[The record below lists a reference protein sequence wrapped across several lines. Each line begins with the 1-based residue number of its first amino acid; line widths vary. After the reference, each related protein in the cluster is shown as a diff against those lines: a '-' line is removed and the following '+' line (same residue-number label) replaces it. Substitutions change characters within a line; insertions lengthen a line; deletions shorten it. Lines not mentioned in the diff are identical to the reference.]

1 MKFADERL
9 DSQPDDEE
17 QGSTRRQSTSGSN
30 GGGRAE
36 ASQERPIDQSES
48 NLIEDED
55 EMSFE
60 HPPTTVNAV
69 TSGHH
74 SRAITEETKGT
85 PIINQ

>member
-17 QGSTRRQSTSGSN
+17 QGSTCRQGASGSN

-48 NLIEDED
+48 NLVEDDE

-60 HPPTTVNAV
+60 HPPTAVNAV

-74 SRAITEETKGT
+74 SRTIEETKGT
-85 PIINQ
+85 TIVN